1 MDGVIRVKFSML
13 LMTLILVLTPLTS
26 LPIDS
31 ETLENDTLESNAV
44 TKAQTTWS
52 SLIQLAESYTVRVTD
67 ELVISPCTT
76 VELSAST
83 RLFVE
88 GRLLIQGNNS
98 CPVVFSQLNSGLHY
112 GIQFNSSSSG
122 RGSIIDNITLED
134 ATYGITIYGSDPQ
147 INNVTII
154 NPSRVGI
161 DLFSSANPVIHDLII
176 NQAGRGFAYSDW
188 RYGLGL
194 SVGAGSTPIVE
205 RATMT
210 DLRIRGLNIWGS
222 SGGIYHEIRPMKG
235 IVDTKTLIGAEL

>member
-1 MDGVIRVKFSML
+1 MDGVVRVKFSML

-31 ETLENDTLESNAV
+31 RTLDSETIENNSV

-52 SLIQLAESYTVRVTD
+52 GLIELAESYTVSVTD

-88 GRLLIQGNNS
+88 GRLIVQGNNS
-98 CPVVFSQLNSGLHY
+98 CPVVFSQLGTGLHY

-122 RGSIIDNITLED
+122 RGSIIENITIED
-134 ATYGITIYGSDPQ
+134 ATYGITVYGSDPQ
-147 INNVTII
+147 INNVTIT

-161 DLFSSANPVIHDLII
+161 DLFSAANPIIHDLII
-176 NQAGRGFAYSDW
+176 NQAGKGFS
-188 RYGLGL
+188 
-194 SVGAGSTPIVE
+194 
-205 RATMT
+205 
-210 DLRIRGLNIWGS
+210 
-222 SGGIYHEIRPMKG
+222 
-235 IVDTKTLIGAEL
+235 